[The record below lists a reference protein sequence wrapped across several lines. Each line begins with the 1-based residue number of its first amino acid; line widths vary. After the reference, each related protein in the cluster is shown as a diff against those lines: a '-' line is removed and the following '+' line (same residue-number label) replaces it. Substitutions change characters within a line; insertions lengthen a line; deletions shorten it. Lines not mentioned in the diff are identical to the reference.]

1 MDAFIDFGRPKKI
14 ELAVLIDRGKEQR
27 GPPIMANYVAKEW
40 QTSGNNTVT
49 VYLKENGFNDQVVVE
64 GKKSNI

>member
-27 GPPIMANYVAKEW
+27 DLPIMAIYVAKEW

-49 VYLKENGFNDQVVVE
+49 VYWKENGFQDQVVVE